1 MIFSV
6 DNYIYDIKKNPG
18 ESDAYHN
25 TKGNF
30 IANLKPID
38 EEDLSYYE
46 KLGSIYANIIHLGC
60 QYNQE
65 VISELNDVGRNIEYY
80 KPLKA

>member
-1 MIFSV
+1 MIFEV
-6 DNYIYDIKKNPG
+6 DNYIYNIKKKPG

-38 EEDLSYYE
+38 EEDLIYFE
-46 KLGSIYANIIHLGC
+46 KLGSIYANIIHLEC
-60 QYNQE
+60 SYSQE
-65 VISELNDVGRNIEYY
+65 IINEINEVGANITYY
-80 KPLKA
+80 KALIN